1 MMAAAVVAV
10 GAAGIL
16 SACGLKQ
23 TTDDMHDA
31 TMEMNQRTKRLG
43 ELSEGLDKKTAELYD
58 SARQGAAWKSRH
70 DALDAMKAAPESA
83 SKIASAAA
91 YFQGFEFQ
99 LWSGLGQ
106 DDAKKREELIN
117 TAASEFMRDVQN
129 FIKAGQKDA
138 EPFAHGTGN
147 SAGNLARCLN
157 ALAVVLHT
165 INPKQTT
172 NLEKYPDHHEV
183 TMYSMIKDALRA
195 KLEIETGQKRIEQ
208 YPGYVHEFL
217 ANEQTITLLL
227 QARYN
232 FFGAMAVGRV
242 SNVRDGAWEYLK
254 MVYGDWFSWW
264 KDSRWEMNLA
274 DANSVEVSEFSRYLK
289 GAMKTREFMLSVGI
303 EPKMS
308 NDLARMLKNMKVKSN
323 VVLEADNGVVRA
335 ATKGAGQGGVVVSER
350 LAAEAELIGYFEQY
364 RRSGLNK
371 TEAAAEKLAGSRR
384 VQGSGE
390 VPGSSRPSSPS
401 IPAAPLGGTRAG
413 SEHASGDFELT
424 GP

>member
-1 MMAAAVVAV
+1 
-10 GAAGIL
+10 
-16 SACGLKQ
+16 
-23 TTDDMHDA
+23 
-31 TMEMNQRTKRLG
+31 
-43 ELSEGLDKKTAELYD
+43 
-58 SARQGAAWKSRH
+58 
-70 DALDAMKAAPESA
+70 
-83 SKIASAAA
+83 
-91 YFQGFEFQ
+91 
-99 LWSGLGQ
+99 
-106 DDAKKREELIN
+106 
-117 TAASEFMRDVQN
+117 
-129 FIKAGQKDA
+129 
-138 EPFAHGTGN
+138 
-147 SAGNLARCLN
+147 
-157 ALAVVLHT
+157 
-165 INPKQTT
+165 
-172 NLEKYPDHHEV
+172 
-183 TMYSMIKDALRA
+183 
-195 KLEIETGQKRIEQ
+195 
-208 YPGYVHEFL
+208 
-217 ANEQTITLLL
+217 
-227 QARYN
+227 
-232 FFGAMAVGRV
+232 MAVGRV

-323 VVLEADNGVVRA
+323 VVLDADNGVVRA

-371 TEAAAEKLAGSRR
+371 TGAAAEKLVDSKR

-390 VPGSSRPSSPS
+390 VLGSSRPSSPS

-413 SEHASGDFELT
+413 SERASGDFELT